1 MIPKTNEMMV
11 GEKREILAKAKILI
25 IDDEKDIGWLFS
37 KILTEEGYQA
47 LTALNGQTGI
57 SIIKKEKPDLV
68 ILDLKLPGMDGI
80 EILREIRRFDKDL
93 CVIILTGYKAVKSAV
108 EAMKLGAYDYLAKPV
123 DIEKLKT
130 HIKNALKTQRLTHKA
145 ASLSKEIN
153 GKASLGRIV
162 GKSPQMHKV
171 LDLVKTVAKHDVTV
185 YLRGESGTGKELIAR
200 AIHNESNRVK
210 RSFIPIDCA
219 ILPDTLVESEIF
231 GHEKGAFTGAHEK
244 KIGKFELAEKG
255 TVFLDEIGNLS
266 TQTQVKLLRA
276 LQEREIERL
285 GGKKPIKVDFRLIA
299 ATNISLEK
307 AIKAGRFRE
316 DLYYRLNVF
325 PIYIPPL
332 RERDGDV
339 RLLSEYY
346 LKKFRG
352 IFKKEVKNIS
362 QKAMDLLN
370 QYPWPGNVRELRNVI
385 ESAVLLANDVILP
398 QNFPLKVQDS
408 SEKKIIYHS
417 RSLKE
422 VGKEAKE
429 RAEKELIIKVL
440 KDVNWNKSKASV
452 ILDVD
457 YKTLFYKIKEYNIS
471 R

>member
-1 MIPKTNEMMV
+1 MIPKINEMMV

-37 KILTEEGYQA
+37 KILTAEGYQV

-93 CVIILTGYKAVKSAV
+93 CVIILTGYKDVKSAV

-130 HIKNALKTQRLTHKA
+130 HINNALITQSLTHKA
-145 ASLSKEIN
+145 ASLSKEIK
-153 GKASLGRIV
+153 GEASLDRIV
-162 GKSPQMHKV
+162 RKSPQMHKV

-200 AIHNESNRVK
+200 AIHNESNRAK

-362 QKAMDLLN
+362 QKAMDLLS

-429 RAEKELIIKVL
+429 RAEKELITKVL
-440 KDVNWNKSKASV
+440 EEVNWNKSKASI

>member
-1 MIPKTNEMMV
+1 MLPKTKEMMV
-11 GEKREILAKAKILI
+11 GEKREIPAKAKILI
-25 IDDEKDIGWLFS
+25 IDDEKDIRWLFS
-37 KILTEEGYQA
+37 KILTAEGYQV

-93 CVIILTGYKAVKSAV
+93 CVIILTGYKDVKSAV

-130 HIKNALKTQRLTHKA
+130 HINNALITQSLTHKA
-145 ASLSKEIN
+145 ASLSKEIK
-153 GKASLGRIV
+153 GEASLDRIV
-162 GKSPQMHKV
+162 RKSPQMHKV

-200 AIHNESNRVK
+200 AIHNESNRAK

-362 QKAMDLLN
+362 QKAMDLLS

-429 RAEKELIIKVL
+429 RAEKELITKVL
-440 KDVNWNKSKASV
+440 EEVNWNKSKASI